1 MELFLSFLSL
11 RSIVYYSVTVNAEH
25 SLPSYVAY
33 SSNCLQKG
41 LFSVRG
47 PSIKDVGIFL
57 AIFDTPLP
65 HVGILTLIYL
75 TSTF

>member
-1 MELFLSFLSL
+1 MTKKVFLRFVNLYSL
-11 RSIVYYSVTVNAEH
+11 YRSVLDGH
-25 SLPSYVAY
+25 
-33 SSNCLQKG
+33 K
-41 LFSVRG
+41 G

-75 TSTF
+75 ISTF

>member
-1 MELFLSFLSL
+1 MQTQPQFKTGFTDLES
-11 RSIVYYSVTVNAEH
+11 
-25 SLPSYVAY
+25 P
-33 SSNCLQKG
+33 KG
-41 LFSVRG
+41 L
-47 PSIKDVGIFL
+47 SIKEVGIFL